1 MKIIVIGATGTI
13 GSEVVKALSKRHEV
27 IGVHRKSS
35 PAVDIETP
43 ATIDA
48 LLSNVKDV
56 DAIVCCAGSGAF
68 KPLLELTD
76 EDIAYSLSSK
86 LVGQVAVIRHAV
98 KYLRDGGSV
107 TVTSGTL
114 AQNPMPGG
122 AAISMIN
129 SGLEGFVRG
138 AALDAPRGIRVN
150 VVSPPWLT
158 ETLIMFK
165 MDPTHGMPAV
175 DSAKAYVASV
185 EGKQTGQT
193 LDCTKFVQGR

>member
-56 DAIVCCAGSGAF
+56 DAVVCCAGSGAF
-68 KPLLELTD
+68 KPLVELTD
-76 EDIAYSLSSK
+76 EDIAYSLRSK

-114 AQNPMPGG
+114 AQDPMPGG

-165 MDPTHGMPAV
+165 MDPAHGMPAV

-193 LDCTKFVQGR
+193 LDCAKF

>member
-1 MKIIVIGATGTI
+1 MKIIVIGSTGTI

-43 ATIDA
+43 ATIEA
-48 LLSNVKDV
+48 LLSTVKDL
-56 DAIVCCAGSGAF
+56 DAVVCCAGGGAF
-68 KPLLELTD
+68 KPLVELTD
-76 EDIAYSLSSK
+76 EDIAYSLRSK

-114 AQNPMPGG
+114 AQKSMPGG

-129 SGLEGFVRG
+129 AGLEGFVRG

-165 MDPTHGMPAV
+165 MDPTHGMPAA
-175 DSAKAYVASV
+175 DSAKAYVAAV

-193 LDCTKFVQGR
+193 LDCTAFV